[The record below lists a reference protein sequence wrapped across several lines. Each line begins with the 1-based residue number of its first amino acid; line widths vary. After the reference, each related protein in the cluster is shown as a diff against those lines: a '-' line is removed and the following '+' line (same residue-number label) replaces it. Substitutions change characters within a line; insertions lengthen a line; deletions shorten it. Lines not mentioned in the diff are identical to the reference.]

1 MSGAHLAR
9 DGRSVSHRAPRLARD
24 CARPLPKRALA
35 ALLFCAYAA
44 SAAAQT
50 ETVIYRCTDPAGNV
64 MLQND
69 RPCPKGHTQDIRM
82 VGTLP
87 TSPSPATAPAAAAA
101 SRPPATPAPAAAP
114 PTQPQAP
121 TATETPARAA
131 PTQPPP
137 ALYQCKTWDDREYLG
152 DTEEPASSC
161 APLQTVGIDGSPDL
175 GAGSAC
181 EMRRDACVPIA
192 PDQLCR
198 TWKRRVDEAEFRWK
212 FAGSRNDER
221 KAEFER
227 FAKIY
232 RESACV
238 R

>member
-1 MSGAHLAR
+1 MLGTVPAR
-9 DGRSVSHRAPRLARD
+9 SARSLSYRVLRFVRG
-24 CARPLPKRALA
+24 CARIPPERTLA
-35 ALLFCAYAA
+35 TLLFCAYAA
-44 SAAAQT
+44 SAIAQS

-69 RPCPKGHTQDIRM
+69 RPCPKGHTQEIRM

-87 TSPSPATAPAAAAA
+87 TSPSPATAPAAAP
-101 SRPPATPAPAAAP
+101 RPPATPAPAPAP
-114 PTQPQAP
+114 STQPQAP
-121 TATETPARAA
+121 TAVEISPPTVAA
-131 PTQPPP
+131 PKQPPP
-137 ALYQCKTWDDREYLG
+137 ALYQCKTWDDRDYLG
-152 DTEEPASSC
+152 DTEEPASTC
-161 APLQTVGIDGSPDL
+161 APLQTVGIDGSSDL

-181 EMRRDACVPIA
+181 EMRRDQCVAIPA
-192 PDQLCR
+192 DQLCG

-221 KAEFER
+221 KADYER

-232 RESACV
+232 RESACA

>member
-1 MSGAHLAR
+1 MSGRIPARNAHPLSYRVLRFAR
-9 DGRSVSHRAPRLARD
+9 GRARI
-24 CARPLPKRALA
+24 PPKRTLA
-35 ALLFCAYAA
+35 TLLFCAYAA
-44 SAAAQT
+44 SAIAQS

-69 RPCPKGHTQDIRM
+69 RPCPKGHTQEIRM

-87 TSPSPATAPAAAAA
+87 ISPSPATAPAAAP
-101 SRPPATPAPAAAP
+101 RPPATPAPTSAP

-121 TATETPARAA
+121 TTVEMPALRK
-131 PTQPPP
+131 PPP
-137 ALYQCKTWDDREYLG
+137 ALYQCKTWDDRDYLG
-152 DTEEPASSC
+152 ETEEPTSSC

-181 EMRRDACVPIA
+181 EMRRDQCVAIP

-198 TWKRRVDEAEFRWK
+198 AWKRRVDEAEFRWK
-212 FAGSRNDER
+212 FAGSGNDAR
-221 KAEFER
+221 KAEYER